1 MINWGIIGFGNMGRQ
16 YENCFRKES
25 SIFNLVGI
33 ASKSKKKIK
42 NITREVKFFDTY
54 EDLIKSSLIDAIYV
68 STLNNSHKN
77 LVYLANL
84 HDKKILCEKPL
95 GMNLSEVEELF
106 NLLKNKKDNFIEAIA
121 YRSHPQTEALLQLL
135 GDKEI
140 GEIKKIESSFGF
152 KVKKIRKNSRL
163 FNKELGG
170 GAILDLGCYP
180 LSFFNLLKGNKKME
194 IVKSNFNL
202 CETNVDIDGEII
214 LDIDNN
220 IEAVG
225 KVSLREN
232 LDNTCKIYCDNVQIT
247 LREPWLP
254 TNKSFIEVETKS
266 RYYKKIISSNKSVY
280 ENQLEA
286 SSIFFSKNDKR
297 SNLLVNIDESLE
309 LSKMIEIWKN
319 GNNKN

>member
-54 EDLIKSSLIDAIYV
+54 EDLIKSNLIDAIYV
-68 STLNNSHKN
+68 STLNNSHKK

-163 FNKELGG
+163 FNKKLGG

-232 LDNTCKIYCDNVQIT
+232 LDNICKIYCDNVQIT

>member
-42 NITREVKFFDTY
+42 NINREVKFFDTY
-54 EDLIKSSLIDAIYV
+54 EDLIKSNLIDAIYV

-106 NLLKNKKDNFIEAIA
+106 NLLKNKKENFIEAIA
-121 YRSHPQTEALLQLL
+121 YRSHPQTGALLQLL

-140 GEIKKIESSFGF
+140 GEIKKIESSFGY

-163 FNKELGG
+163 FNKKLGG

-194 IVKSNFNL
+194 IVNSNFNL

-232 LDNTCKIYCDNVQIT
+232 LDNSCKIYCDNAQIT

-254 TNKSFIEVETKS
+254 SNKSFIEVETKS

-309 LSKMIEIWKN
+309 ISKMIEIWKN